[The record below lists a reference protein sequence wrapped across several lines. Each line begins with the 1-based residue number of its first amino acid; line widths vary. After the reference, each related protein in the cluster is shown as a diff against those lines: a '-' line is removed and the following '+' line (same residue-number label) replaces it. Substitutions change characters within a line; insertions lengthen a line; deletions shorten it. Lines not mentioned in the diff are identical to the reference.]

1 MTALRELVADNG
13 AVVLAAG
20 GLVVGFLFGAI
31 TYKTNFCTMGAI
43 SDIVSFGDYRRFRAW
58 MLAGATALLGAQL
71 LQYAGVVELTKSM
84 YLAPSINWSGN
95 VIGGLMFGY
104 GMVFASGCPSRNLAR
119 LGSGD
124 LRSLVALIVLGIFAY
139 MTMGGVLGP
148 LRAWL
153 EQSTAVSLAG
163 INASSQ
169 SLGDVLSAG
178 IGVDRGTATLIATTG
193 VAAAALVYCLKDE
206 RFRGSAVHVL
216 SGIGVGL
223 CVVAGWA
230 VTGLAFDELA
240 DRPAAPISLTFVR
253 PAGDS
258 LEWLERFT
266 ALGLP
271 GFGVATVFGAVL
283 GAFVTAVAMKRFA
296 VMTFTDKGDMIRV
309 LSGSAL
315 MGIGGVMALGCTV
328 GQGITGV
335 STLAV
340 GSYISLASIVAG
352 GFLGMRA
359 FERMI
364 MAEA

>member
-1 MTALRELVADNG
+1 
-13 AVVLAAG
+13 
-20 GLVVGFLFGAI
+20 
-31 TYKTNFCTMGAI
+31 
-43 SDIVSFGDYRRFRAW
+43 
-58 MLAGATALLGAQL
+58 
-71 LQYAGVVELTKSM
+71 
-84 YLAPSINWSGN
+84 
-95 VIGGLMFGY
+95 
-104 GMVFASGCPSRNLAR
+104 
-119 LGSGD
+119 
-124 LRSLVALIVLGIFAY
+124 
-139 MTMGGVLGP
+139 
-148 LRAWL
+148 
-153 EQSTAVSLAG
+153 
-163 INASSQ
+163 
-169 SLGDVLSAG
+169 
-178 IGVDRGTATLIATTG
+178 
-193 VAAAALVYCLKDE
+193 LKDE

-315 MGIGGVMALGCTV
+315 MGIGGVLALGCTV